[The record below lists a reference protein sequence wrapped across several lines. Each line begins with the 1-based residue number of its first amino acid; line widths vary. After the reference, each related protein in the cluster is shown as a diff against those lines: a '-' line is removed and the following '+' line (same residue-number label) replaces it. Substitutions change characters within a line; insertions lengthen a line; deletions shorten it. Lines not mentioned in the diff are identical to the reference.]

1 MAEDILNTDLN
12 VSPIDKVKAAK
23 PSTPK
28 KSDVA
33 PQQSIEDRKNS
44 VVGLYKS
51 MTDEPRGELSQA
63 LTAQSEFEGLQK
75 ANEAERESR
84 RIGKE
89 KENLQAFQKT
99 IKALPEREELK
110 KAEDKLGQP
119 FAPTQDNFQD
129 LATMF
134 SLVGVLGFAIGA
146 GGKGNS
152 IAAMN
157 AMNGMM
163 EGHQQGRQDKY
174 QREKAIFD
182 ENTKALKIK
191 IDALSRRMTE
201 ISKIAQTDMEA
212 ANMEADMLFAKEG
225 ADFLKQYKDKFG
237 LTSTIKILQEKLK
250 GSEKLFEIIE
260 KEQIRAEEK
269 ARDRQFRLDLARM
282 QQSNARMIAEM
293 RREGRTGLK
302 PGAKVTEGYVAD
314 NQLRSDLASIK
325 EQLKDPE
332 LQKMLEKYQWQS
344 FFSEEGKIPDQL
356 LMDNV
361 PPKLRKFT
369 TEIRDMRNNYYLTIS
384 GKAVT
389 GGEAMRNYGVVPQPG
404 DKADRIVDKL
414 DGMERRVSQKIAST
428 QELYNLP
435 DLSAR
440 IQPGSR
446 TSLAAG
452 QDYTLAADAR
462 DASGGGDLR
471 QQASA
476 AFGAYEPD
484 KYDYGINPSTGQFAR
499 KKKAQ

>member
-12 VSPIDKVKAAK
+12 VSPIDKVKATK

-89 KENLQAFQKT
+89 KENLQAFQTT

-293 RREGRTGLK
+293 RREGKTGVK
-302 PGAKVTEGYVAD
+302 PGQKILEGYAAN
-314 NQLRSDLASIK
+314 NQLKADLQNMRT
-325 EQLKDPE
+325 QLQDKE
-332 LQKMLEKYQWQS
+332 LQDMIKKYRVEG
-344 FFSEEGKIPDQL
+344 FLTEEGKVLNQL
-356 LMDNV
+356 ITTEL
-361 PPKLRKFT
+361 PPKLQSFLT
-369 TEIRDMRNNYYLTIS
+369 TVRDVRNNYFLNMS

-389 GGEAMRNYGVVPQPG
+389 GGEALRNYGTVPQPG
-404 DKADRIVDKL
+404 DSADVMINKIQGMENRVNDRI
-414 DGMERRVSQKIAST
+414 
-428 QELYNLP
+428 LYDRAVFNLP
-435 DLSAR
+435 DVSGIIR
-440 IQPGSR
+440 PGAR
-446 TSLAAG
+446 TSLIAG
-452 QDYTLAADAR
+452 QDYTLAADIA
-462 DASGGGDLR
+462 ATSGGGDLR

-484 KYDYGINPSTGQFAR
+484 IYDYGINPSTGQFAR

>member
-1 MAEDILNTDLN
+1 MAFTSRNDIPAFLKDEVTGKTYQVWNGDNYDARFLDPKREDGVGMIVGLTNKDRTGKPEDAALKN
-12 VSPIDKVKAAK
+12 DGFFVDYNPERDGETLIIKDQDKLAGKKPEPKAFPIKVSAEITKSPQRFYSALAKGIDGIQTKAAPAAGWK
-23 PSTPK
+23 DAIKGLVNKGAAKADEVEWSGIN
-28 KSDVA
+28 DWLDLQEGRVA
-33 PQQSIEDRKNS
+33 KEQVTTYLRENGVQVIENQFGDR
-44 VVGLYKS
+44 
-51 MTDEPRGELSQA
+51 DETTAAMVDRYEYLENEA
-63 LTAQSEFEGLQK
+63 LDRDLTSAEEREFEGLQK

-237 LTSTIKILQEKLK
+237 LTSTIAEPNVGISAITLCSFRVCSISSSVTLFVIL
-250 GSEKLFEIIE
+250 
-260 KEQIRAEEK
+260 
-269 ARDRQFRLDLARM
+269 
-282 QQSNARMIAEM
+282 
-293 RREGRTGLK
+293 
-302 PGAKVTEGYVAD
+302 
-314 NQLRSDLASIK
+314 
-325 EQLKDPE
+325 
-332 LQKMLEKYQWQS
+332 
-344 FFSEEGKIPDQL
+344 
-356 LMDNV
+356 
-361 PPKLRKFT
+361 
-369 TEIRDMRNNYYLTIS
+369 
-384 GKAVT
+384 
-389 GGEAMRNYGVVPQPG
+389 
-404 DKADRIVDKL
+404 
-414 DGMERRVSQKIAST
+414 
-428 QELYNLP
+428 
-435 DLSAR
+435 LS
-440 IQPGSR
+440 
-446 TSLAAG
+446 LC
-452 QDYTLAADAR
+452 L
-462 DASGGGDLR
+462 
-471 QQASA
+471 
-476 AFGAYEPD
+476 
-484 KYDYGINPSTGQFAR
+484 
-499 KKKAQ
+499 